1 MGREY
6 SVPAQERQW
15 ENSVN
20 AHLRHDN
27 NANYKGLSAATDSF
41 AAHGKTFLG
50 NRDIPVVEIN
60 QFPSVMPMA

>member
-15 ENSVN
+15 ENSVK
-20 AHLRHDN
+20 AHLQHDN
-27 NANYKGLSAATDSF
+27 NADYKGLSIATDGF

-50 NRDIPVVEIN
+50 NREYLSLKLT
-60 QFPSVMPMA
+60 SVHLSRP